1 VARLFTQAAA
11 RRLGLPGR
19 TSLEIV
25 SGEAGAREV
34 TLRLAEIPPEDPS
47 GPGRRPHS
55 HRDCEECIF
64 VLSGT
69 GRTYAETG
77 EYDLQPGDTILLPPG
92 ERHMTR
98 NTGNVPLRLL
108 CFYPSADVV
117 TGTVEPDADHA
128 GHSDRAGAPDEAS

>member
-25 SGEAGAREV
+25 SGEAGARAV
-34 TLRLAEIPPEDPS
+34 TLRLAEIPPEDRS
-47 GPGRRPHS
+47 GPGRGPHS

-64 VLSGT
+64 VLSGR

-77 EYDLQPGDTILLPPG
+77 EYDLRPGDTILLAPG

-98 NTGNVPLRLL
+98 NTGTIPLRLL

-117 TGTVEPDADHA
+117 TGTVEENADDA
-128 GHSDRAGAPDEAS
+128 GHSDRTAADEPS